1 MRMTTLSDRLSSVLV
16 EWAVAAGIPPEQ
28 LPPASRVDRAFS
40 ASTAL
45 RPGAPAGRIDAWED
59 AHGFMLPK
67 SLRCWLQL
75 SDGLYG
81 RAPLIHP
88 LTAIGPMIP
97 FARVPQ
103 LVVQPESWFELGN
116 PGDETI
122 CMDLAYRWPG
132 GGAPIFTSG
141 DDRRG
146 SVPRLIAPSFE
157 SWFLKLL
164 HDAGREYWFDD
175 DFVSI
180 GDPWR
185 EHRRR
190 VPAPELPERL
200 RSTAQLARPYL
211 YSDEDDRSI
220 ASRLGISRN
229 DLEVVF
235 RHLQHSPGA

>member
-1 MRMTTLSDRLSSVLV
+1 MTTLSDRLSSVLAQ
-16 EWAVAAGIPPEQ
+16 WADTVGISPQ
-28 LPPASRVDRAFS
+28 SVPPAPALDRAFS
-40 ASTAL
+40 DLSPL
-45 RPGAPAGRIDAWED
+45 RPGASEARIDAWEE
-59 AHGFMLPK
+59 AHGFSLPTP
-67 SLRCWLQL
+67 LRCWLLL
-75 SDGLYG
+75 SDGFYAH
-81 RAPLIHP
+81 APIIHP

-97 FARVPQ
+97 FARVPN

-132 GGAPIFTSG
+132 GDAPIFTSG

-146 SVPRLIAPSFE
+146 TMPRLIATSFE
-157 SWFLKLL
+157 SWFLRVLR
-164 HDAGREYWFDD
+164 DAGREYWFDG
-175 DFVSI
+175 DFVSL

-185 EHRRR
+185 EHIRR

-200 RSTAQLARPYL
+200 RSVASRARPFL

-220 ASRLGISRN
+220 ALRLGISRS

-235 RHLQHSPGA
+235 RHLQHAQGA

>member
-1 MRMTTLSDRLSSVLV
+1 MRMTTLSDRLSSVLAQ
-16 EWAVAAGIPPEQ
+16 WADATGIPRQ
-28 LPPASRVDRAFS
+28 DLPAASVVDRAFS
-40 ASTAL
+40 DFSPL
-45 RPGAPAGRIDAWED
+45 RPGASEVRIRAWEG
-59 AHGFMLPK
+59 AHGFTLPD
-67 SLRCWLQL
+67 SLRCWLLL
-75 SDGLYG
+75 SDGFYAD
-81 RAPLIHP
+81 APIVHP

-97 FARVPQ
+97 FARVPN

-132 GGAPIFTSG
+132 GDTPIFTSG

-146 SVPRLIAPSFE
+146 TVPRLIATSFE
-157 SWFLKLL
+157 SWFLRVLR
-164 HDAGREYWFDD
+164 APGREYWLDS
-175 DFVSI
+175 DFVSL

-190 VPAPELPERL
+190 VPPPELPERL
-200 RSTAQLARPYL
+200 LGVASRARPFL
-211 YSDEDDRSI
+211 YSDEDERSI

-235 RHLQHSPGA
+235 RHLQHAQGA